1 MSSFE
6 LSEGSDYVKEFPG
19 LKILAILLIT
29 IFAGACATDRPP
41 SGGPPDKSP
50 LTITASSPEPGSV
63 NVSPRTIHIDF
74 SNYVSKGSLVNSIFF
89 SPIVPDYDVTVRGK
103 EADIRIYS
111 PLKPART
118 YTLTLKKS
126 LKGVYGNQ
134 LDRSWSLAFSTGPV
148 IDSGTL
154 SGRVWTNRM
163 APASNITVMAY
174 GPALKEAALPD
185 TLTSLPDYIAQ
196 TDPTGNFHFENLG
209 TGRYRLL
216 AVNDKNGNLRFNPG
230 KEEFGVTSSPSV
242 ECGASGLSF
251 RLASSDT
258 AATSLRSCRTINNR
272 EIEVTFSNKLTS
284 RTFDLSAISIIDTAK
299 GTAIPILGYFTP
311 GREEEDATYRVL
323 TGPMSGNELYRL
335 AFAPQGS
342 NRKPSELTFPGSSH
356 TEKYPDLSLRIL
368 PADKTVNLLPETLR
382 PEAGPS
388 VELQFNLPVM
398 ESSLKP
404 AVTLT
409 SIINKAEHNVPV
421 SISRVDPRT
430 FSVRPSGGFVP
441 AQDYRIRVNSAI
453 VKSLVGG
460 KSKDALIESRF
471 SVAGAEQYGEIS
483 GTGSA
488 PAPAVI
494 IEARRPGTSTTYRTI
509 VSTSAAGAFSF
520 SLHNLPPGDYTVSG
534 FITSSKGSIGPATQW
549 KSGSALPF
557 IPCDP
562 FSATTVNVRAGWTEE
577 NIRLDIASPHPTGK

>member
-1 MSSFE
+1 M
-6 LSEGSDYVKEFPG
+6 KEFPG
-19 LKILAILLIT
+19 LKILAVLLIS

-89 SPIVPDYDVTVRGK
+89 SPIVPDYDVTVHGK
-103 EADIRIYS
+103 DADIRIYS
-111 PLKPART
+111 PLKPGRT

-134 LDRSWSLAFSTGPV
+134 LDRSWALAFSTGPA
-148 IDSGTL
+148 IDGGTL
-154 SGRVWTNRM
+154 GGKVWTNRM
-163 APASNITVMAY
+163 APASNITVIAY
-174 GPALKEAALPD
+174 GPASNEASLPD

-196 TDPTGNFHFENLG
+196 TDQTGSFHFENLG
-209 TGRYRLL
+209 TGHYRLL
-216 AVNDKNGNLRFNPG
+216 AVNDKNGNLRFDPG
-230 KEEFGVTSSPSV
+230 KEEFGVTSTLSV
-242 ECGASGLSF
+242 ESGASGLSF

-272 EIEVTFSNKLTS
+272 EIEVTFSNKLAS
-284 RTFDLSAISIIDTAK
+284 RTFDLSAVSIIDTAK
-299 GTAIPILGYFTP
+299 GESVPVLGYFTP
-311 GREEEDATYRVL
+311 GREEEDTTYRFL
-323 TGPMSGNELYRL
+323 TGPMSGNALYRL
-335 AFAPQGS
+335 SYATRTS
-342 NRKPSELTFPGSSH
+342 NRKLSELTFPGSPH
-356 TEKYPDLSLRIL
+356 TEKYPELSLRIL
-368 PADKTVNLLPETLR
+368 PADKTVNLLPETIR

-388 VELQFNLPVM
+388 VELQFNLPVV

-409 SIINKAEHNVPV
+409 SIINKAEHNLPF

-430 FSVRPSGGFVP
+430 FSLRPSGGFEP
-441 AQDYRIRVNSAI
+441 AQDYRIRVNAAG
-453 VKSLVGG
+453 VNSLVGG

-471 SVAGAEQYGEIS
+471 SVAGPDQYGEIS

-488 PAPAVI
+488 PAPTVI
-494 IEARRPGTSTTYRTI
+494 IEARRPGTTTTYRTI
-509 VSTSAAGAFSF
+509 VSTSASGAFSF

-534 FITSSKGSIGPATQW
+534 FIPSPHGSTDPSTRW

-557 IPCDP
+557 VPCDP

-577 NIRLDIASPHPTGK
+577 NIRLDIPSPHPTSK